1 MTGVLNCLFSVYC
14 TDNWVTV
21 PTNSVLTVHKQTVM
35 IHPIIDEYY
44 NHSPSYSRSSGFAV
58 SKGLVS
64 TAPGATAPPAKA
76 SGLSPATGGLTPVTV
91 GDAKIIPSIDGQGK
105 ELRERLDAVQKVAKC
120 WCNIVCNREVS
131 PGVGES

>member
-1 MTGVLNCLFSVYC
+1 MVRY

-44 NHSPSYSRSSGFAV
+44 NHSPSYFRSSGFAV

-64 TAPGATAPPAKA
+64 SGPGATAPPAKSA
-76 SGLSPATGGLTPVTV
+76 AVGTATGGLTPVV
-91 GDAKIIPSIDGQGK
+91 GEFKPIPNANGQGK
-105 ELRERLDAVQKVAKC
+105 ELQERLDAVQKSVAHIK
-120 WCNIVCNREVS
+120 V
-131 PGVGES
+131 

>member
-1 MTGVLNCLFSVYC
+1 MPGY

-44 NHSPSYSRSSGFAV
+44 NHSPSYLRSSGFAV

-64 TAPGATAPPAKA
+64 SGPGATAPPAKVGA
-76 SGLSPATGGLTPVTV
+76 VGPATGGLTPVV
-91 GDAKIIPSIDGQGK
+91 GDAKSIPNADGQER
-105 ELRERLDAVQKVAKC
+105 ELRERLDAVQQSVAHVKV
-120 WCNIVCNREVS
+120 
-131 PGVGES
+131 